1 MWGFSG
7 GSVVKNLPANVGDA
21 RDMGLIPGLGQFS
34 GVGDATHSI
43 SAQKI
48 SWTQEPGRLE
58 FMDQSQTRLSVCVHT
73 HPDTYSHIFV
83 LVATDC
89 YFLCHIILIIF

>member
-1 MWGFSG
+1 MGFSG
-7 GSVVKNLPANVGDA
+7 GALVKNLPANVGNA
-21 RDMGLIPGLGQFS
+21 RDTGLILGLGKFS
-34 GVGDATHSI
+34 GVGDATHSSI

-83 LVATDC
+83 SVATDC
-89 YFLCHIILIIF
+89 YFLCHII